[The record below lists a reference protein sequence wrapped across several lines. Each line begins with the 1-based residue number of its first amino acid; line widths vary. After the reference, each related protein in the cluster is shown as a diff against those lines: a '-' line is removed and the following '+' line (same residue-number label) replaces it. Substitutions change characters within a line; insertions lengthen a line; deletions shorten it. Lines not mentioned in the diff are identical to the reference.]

1 MASLDFEREPQKL
14 AGVIASCDAFI
25 HANEN
30 EMFGL
35 VVLEAMA
42 AGLPVV
48 GPDKGG
54 VGELLD
60 AEVGQLAAGVD
71 PASLAEAVDALFAR
85 DVDALKLAARL
96 RAETR
101 HSWDNTF
108 GGLTRLYARLL
119 NNHPRRAPLRL
130 SA

>member
-1 MASLDFEREPQKL
+1 M
-14 AGVIASCDAFI
+14 IASCDAFI

-60 AEVGQLAAGVD
+60 ESIGQLARGVD
-71 PASLAEAVDALFAR
+71 PRPA
-85 DVDALKLAARL
+85 
-96 RAETR
+96 
-101 HSWDNTF
+101 W
-108 GGLTRLYARLL
+108 
-119 NNHPRRAPLRL
+119 PRPSKPSSPAMWRP
-130 SA
+130 